1 MRDSLE
7 HFSEPVARWFKRA
20 LGQPTRAQE
29 LSWPLIAGGRSTL
42 LLAPTGSGKTL
53 AAFLA
58 ALDRMMF
65 RRASST
71 RGVRVLYISPLKA
84 LGSDVEKNLQVPVA
98 GISEQARVGGV
109 PFHVP
114 SVGMRTGDTPR
125 KERARLKR
133 EPPEIL
139 ITTPESLYL
148 MLTSEAREALRSV
161 ETVIV
166 DEIHSLVPTKRG
178 THLVLSLERLE
189 RLRAAPDV
197 SAEHGPRSLQ
207 RIGLS
212 ATQTPLTEVAAF
224 LGGAEG
230 AGAARTPRPV
240 SIVDAGRSKSLVL
253 SVELPW
259 AGRAPA
265 PAADGSK
272 AAPAAS
278 AWEAIHPRLVELVRE
293 HRSTMI
299 FVNNRGLTE
308 RLAGALN
315 DLAGEEICLA
325 HHGSISKERRRSIEE
340 QLKRG
345 ELRAVVA
352 TSSLELGIDV
362 GAVDLV
368 IQIEAPPSVSS
379 ALQRVGRS
387 GHQVGLASKGVVFPK
402 HKGDLLTCACSV
414 ARMHLGAV
422 ESSYYPRN
430 PLDVLAQ
437 QIVAMCAV
445 ERFEVADLFDMVQR
459 AAPYAEL
466 TRAAFDGVLDMLTG
480 RYPSDEF
487 AGLRPRL
494 TWDRAADT
502 LRARQGAQKVAVL
515 SGGTIPD
522 RGLFGVFVR
531 AEPPLRVGELDEE
544 MVFESRVGDVFVLG
558 ASSWRIEEI
567 TFERVYVTPAPAE
580 PGRMP
585 FWHGD
590 SRGRPAEFGR
600 AIGELTR
607 RVASVELSEAQPL
620 LEREHGLEPAAAVEL
635 WEYVQAQRQA
645 TVAVPSDRDIIVERF
660 VDEVGDTRVCVLSP
674 FGTPVHAPWAISIE
688 MAFREALGTSVE
700 SIWLND
706 GIVFRVP
713 EAERLPE
720 PELFFPDPD
729 LVEELLVKQ
738 LGHSA
743 LFSARFRENAARA
756 LLLPRHRPGGR
767 TPLWAQRKRSA
778 RLLQAALKY
787 RDFPIVLETFR
798 ECLKDAFDLGALRAL
813 LRQVSAGSVRVHTVD
828 TKKPSP
834 FSATLLFAYAGNFV
848 YDRDAPL
855 AERRAHVLTLSN
867 SQLREVLG
875 EAELRQLIDPAC
887 LAELAQTLAGTKHP
901 VVKHV
906 DGLADAL
913 VAYGDTS
920 VAEARLRATEPAEVD
935 NWFGELLSEGRALA
949 VTLAGEARFIAIEDA
964 ARYRDALG
972 LELPPWVPGALLAP
986 AAAPLVE
993 LVARFARCHVPFAAA
1008 QVAARFGMGEDAVG
1022 LALVELER
1030 QGRVERGAF
1039 LPGGSD
1045 IEWCDVEVLRL
1056 LKRRSLSALRRQIEP
1071 VAPDRLADLMLEWQH
1086 VSAPRAGIDGLLDAL
1101 EQLEAA
1107 PLNLAELESEIL
1119 PARVADYAP
1128 GWLDELISAGEIVWR
1143 GLEPIGPKNGRL
1155 AFFLAD
1161 DYPLLAPPS
1170 SEVPGSLA
1178 AELRQQLAAQGALFF
1193 HDLVPGPAHFRPE
1206 VLKTL
1211 WSMVWAGEVTNDT
1224 MVPLR
1229 SLGQATGEPAR
1240 GRRPFRTRRAGL
1252 SGSEGR
1258 WSLLP
1263 VPEANRGSSPEA
1275 LAKWAELLLRRHA
1288 IVTREAT
1295 LTEPVPGG
1303 FSVLAV
1309 VLRALEE
1316 RSRVRRGYFVA
1327 GLSGQQF
1334 AAPTAGDRLRR
1345 SSVDENVTIL
1355 AASDPANPYGGVLPW
1370 PESSARPQRAT
1381 GCKVL
1386 LSQGKLIAYAN
1397 KDWSQL
1403 TTFFATES
1411 ARAEAARVAAAL
1423 SARGSRSRSRTLL
1436 IETIDGQPARATTLG
1451 EALLARGHQPA
1462 ARGAVRASFDAT
1474 PASERSSRVEESD
1487 EP

>member
-7 HFSEPVARWFKRA
+7 HFSQPVHAWFAQA
-20 LGQPTRAQE
+20 LGRPTRAQE
-29 LSWPLIAGGRSTL
+29 LSWPLIAAGRSTL

-58 ALDRMMF
+58 ALDRLMF
-65 RRASST
+65 RRAKVS
-71 RGVRVLYISPLKA
+71 RGIRVLYISPLKA
-84 LGSDVEKNLQVPVA
+84 LGSDVEKNLRVPVA
-98 GISEQARVGGV
+98 GISEQARLSGV

-114 SVGMRTGDTPR
+114 TLGMRTGDTPQ

-133 EPPEIL
+133 EPPDIL

-148 MLTSEAREALRSV
+148 MLTSEARAALATL

-178 THLVLSLERLE
+178 SHLALSLERLE
-189 RLRAAPDV
+189 RLRAAEPG
-197 SAEHGPRSLQ
+197 ALQ

-212 ATQTPLTEVAAF
+212 ATQTPLSEVAAY
-224 LGGAEG
+224 LGGAEQ
-230 AGAARTPRPV
+230 AGGELKPRPV

-259 AGRAPA
+259 AGRIP
-265 PAADGSK
+265 PETSK
-272 AAPAAS
+272 PESGPAAS
-278 AWEAIHPRLVELVRE
+278 AWEAIHPRLVELVRA

-315 DLAGEEICLA
+315 ELAGEELCLA

-340 QLKRG
+340 LLKRG

-362 GAVDLV
+362 GSVDLV

-387 GHQVGLASKGVVFPK
+387 GHQVGVASKGVVFPK
-402 HKGDLLTCACSV
+402 HKGDLLSCACSV
-414 ARMHLGAV
+414 ARMHAGAV
-422 ESSYYPRN
+422 ESSHYPRN

-445 ERFEVADLFDMVQR
+445 ERFDAMELFHAIRQ

-466 TRAAFDGVLDMLTG
+466 TRAAFDGVLDMLSG

-487 AGLRPRL
+487 ATLRPRL
-494 TWDRAADT
+494 VWDRAADT
-502 LRARQGAQKVAVL
+502 LRARQGAQKLAVL

-531 AEPPLRVGELDEE
+531 SEPPLRVGELDEE

-585 FWHGD
+585 FWHGE

-600 AIGELTR
+600 AIGALAR
-607 RVASVELSEAQPL
+607 RVASAERAEALPL
-620 LEREHGLEPAAAVEL
+620 LEREHGLEPAAAAAL
-635 WEYVQAQRQA
+635 WEHLALQRQA
-645 TVAVPSDRDIIVERF
+645 TQAVPSDQDIVIERF
-660 VDEVGDTRVCVLSP
+660 VDEVGDTRVCLLSP
-674 FGTPVHAPWAISIE
+674 FGTPVHAPWAISVE
-688 MAFREALGTSVE
+688 MAFRRASGAAVE

-713 EAERLPE
+713 EAEHLPP

-729 LVEELLVKQ
+729 EVEELIVKQ

-743 LFSARFRENAARA
+743 LFSSRFRENAARA
-756 LLLPRHRPGGR
+756 LLLPRQRPGGR

-778 RLLQAALKY
+778 RLLQVALKY
-787 RDFPIVLETFR
+787 PDFPIVLETFR
-798 ECLKDAFDLGALRAL
+798 ECLKDAFDLEALKTL
-813 LRQVSAGSVRVHTVD
+813 LRQVSEGALRVHTVD
-828 TKKPSP
+828 SKKPSP
-834 FSATLLFAYAGNFV
+834 FSASLLFAYAGNFV
-848 YDRDAPL
+848 YDKDVPL

-887 LAELAQTLAGTKHP
+887 LVELAETLAGQKHP
-901 VVKHV
+901 VARHA

-913 VAYGDTS
+913 VAYGDMTLAEACQRAS
-920 VAEARLRATEPAEVD
+920 EPGEVDAWLRELVAERRA
-935 NWFGELLSEGRALA
+935 AL
-949 VTLAGEARFIAIEDA
+949 VTLAGEPRFIAVEDA

-972 LELPPWVPGALLAP
+972 VTLPPGLPRALLGP
-986 AAAPLVE
+986 TSAPLVE
-993 LVARFARCHVPFAAA
+993 LVARFARCHVPFGESE
-1008 QVAARFGMGEDAVG
+1008 VALRLGAGEDAVR
-1022 LALVELER
+1022 LALTELER

-1039 LPGGSD
+1039 LPGGSAT
-1045 IEWCDVEVLRL
+1045 EWCDVEVLRL
-1056 LKRRSLSALRRQIEP
+1056 LKRRSLGALRRQIEP
-1071 VAPDRLADLMLEWQH
+1071 VAPERLAALMLEWQQ
-1086 VSAPRAGIDGLLDAL
+1086 VTTPRSGVDGLLDAL
-1101 EQLEAA
+1101 EQLEAL
-1107 PLNLAELESEIL
+1107 PLNLSELESEIL
-1119 PARVADYAP
+1119 PARVVDYSA
-1128 GWLDELISAGEIVWR
+1128 GWLDELIGAGEVIWR
-1143 GLEPIGPKNGRL
+1143 GVEPIGAKNGRI

-1161 DYPLLAPPS
+1161 DYQALAPPS
-1170 SEVPGSLA
+1170 SLVPGNLA
-1178 AELRQQLAAQGALFF
+1178 AELRQQLGSQGALFF
-1193 HDLVPGPAHFRPE
+1193 HDLLHARGAAHFRPE

-1224 MVPLR
+1224 MAPLR
-1229 SLGQATGEPAR
+1229 SLGQAPGESGR

-1252 SGSEGR
+1252 PGSEGR

-1263 VPEANRGSSPEA
+1263 VPEANRGSSPQS

-1288 IVTREAT
+1288 IVTREAVM
-1295 LTEPVPGG
+1295 TEPVVGG

-1334 AAPTAGDRLRR
+1334 AAPSAGDQLRR
-1345 SSVDENVTIL
+1345 TNLAAAVSIL
-1355 AASDPANPYGGVLPW
+1355 AASDPANAYGGVLPW

-1381 GCKVL
+1381 GCKVA
-1386 LSQGKLIAYAN
+1386 LSQGKLLAYVN
-1397 KDWSQL
+1397 KDGSQL
-1403 TTFFATES
+1403 TSFFTAEC
-1411 ARAEAARVAAAL
+1411 AEAQAHAVAQAL
-1423 SARGSRSRSRTLL
+1423 SARGASARPTRATLL
-1436 IETIDGQPARATTLG
+1436 IESIDGEPARATRLG
-1451 EALLARGHQPA
+1451 EALLACGFQPA
-1462 ARGAVRASFDAT
+1462 ARGALRYASD
-1474 PASERSSRVEESD
+1474 PALSAGEGD
-1487 EP
+1487 DP